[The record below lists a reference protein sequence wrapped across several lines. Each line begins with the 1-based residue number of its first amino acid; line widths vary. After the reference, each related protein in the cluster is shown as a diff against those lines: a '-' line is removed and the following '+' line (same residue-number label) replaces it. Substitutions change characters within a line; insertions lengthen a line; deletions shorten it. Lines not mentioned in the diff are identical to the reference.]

1 MRRAAMAFA
10 QGPTR
15 VSQERQLEEQ
25 AMSASYSHRAFRAI
39 AALSCAGFAS
49 VSLAQTVDPNCVV
62 GPPVWRGQPLSV
74 WAQFE
79 FGTQPDNFFLIQ
91 PNILQTVGGSG
102 GETLFDG
109 FQTHAEVDSLS
120 NWSWVPLDDNTD
132 GGMQAGASGGQI
144 AFKVHNWIDEEPVKW
159 VRLQIEFTGS
169 APPVVSTV
177 EGYVAGS
184 TDPLPGTI
192 TLDPVFTSPGTFFMD
207 WEILPNPDWDL
218 VVLDLAPGVV
228 LDRICIDTISLPTPG
243 GAAVLGLAGLV
254 VAFRRR

>member
-1 MRRAAMAFA
+1 
-10 QGPTR
+10 
-15 VSQERQLEEQ
+15 
-25 AMSASYSHRAFRAI
+25 MSALFSHRTFGAI

-79 FGTQPDNFFLIQ
+79 FGTQPDNFFFIQ

-132 GGMQAGASGGQI
+132 GGMQAGANGGQI
-144 AFKVHNWIDEEPVKW
+144 MFNVQNWIDQEPVKW

-192 TLDPVFTSPGTFFMD
+192 TLDPVFTDPTSFYMD

-218 VVLDLAPGVV
+218 VVLDLAPGVI

-243 GAAVLGLAGLV
+243 GAAVLGFGMV
-254 VAFRRR
+254 VVGRRRR

>member
-1 MRRAAMAFA
+1 MNPLFSRCA
-10 QGPTR
+10 
-15 VSQERQLEEQ
+15 L
-25 AMSASYSHRAFRAI
+25 RAI
-39 AALSCAGFAS
+39 AALSCAVVS
-49 VSLAQTVDPNCVV
+49 SESLAQSVDPACVV

-79 FGTQPDNFFLIQ
+79 FGTQPDNFFFIQ
-91 PNILQTVGGSG
+91 PNILETVGGSG

-132 GGMQAGASGGQI
+132 GGMQAGANGGQI
-144 AFKVHNWIDEEPVKW
+144 AFKVQNWIDQEPIKW
-159 VRLQIEFTGS
+159 VRLQVEFVGS
-169 APPVVSTV
+169 TAPIVSTV

-192 TLDPVFTSPGTFFMD
+192 TLDPVFTSPTTFFMD

-218 VVLDLAPGVV
+218 VVLDLAPGII
-228 LDRICIDTISLPTPG
+228 LDRICIDTISLPSPG
-243 GAAVLGLAGLV
+243 AGAILALAG
-254 VAFRRR
+254 VAALRRRR

>member
-1 MRRAAMAFA
+1 MAFA
-10 QGPTR
+10 QRPTR

-25 AMSASYSHRAFRAI
+25 AISASCSHRAFPAI
-39 AALSCAGFAS
+39 AALSCAAISSTLF
-49 VSLAQTVDPNCVV
+49 AQTIDPNCVV

-79 FGTQPDNFFLIQ
+79 FGTQPGNLFFIQ
-91 PNILQTVGGSG
+91 PNILETVGGSG

-109 FQTHAEVDSLS
+109 FDTHAEVDSLS

-132 GGMQAGASGGQI
+132 GGMQAGVKGGQI
-144 AFKVHNWIDEEPVKW
+144 AFKVQNWIDEEPVKW
-159 VRLQIEFTGS
+159 VRLQVEFIGAT
-169 APPVVSTV
+169 PPMVSTV
-177 EGYVAGS
+177 EGYIAGS
-184 TDPLPGTI
+184 TDPLPGSV

-218 VVLDLAPGVV
+218 VVLDLAPGVI

-243 GAAVLGLAGLV
+243 AAPLAWLGWLI
-254 VAFRRR
+254 VARRRR